1 MKAFSRPTLAQGEGQ
16 RFRFGEYPGPSGR
29 VGQFFAQTCPS
40 RWAKFGGQTPERS
53 KTKDLRRIAFALYNE
68 RREQNVSNY
77 SGVDALASR
86 RPAPR
91 SGAGFVAADGRRPL
105 LRLAVW
111 FATTCCCGLAKRIGR
126 PSKECSGESCRSRTC
141 LTSLASED
149 AWRHDADGEAVA
161 PASEVDKLF
170 GLSGCLRSRSGRDRR
185 TRRRMPAWDARR
197 RVAAKGGRPTLHD
210 RKAAQQ

>member
-29 VGQFFAQTCPS
+29 AGQFFAQARPS
-40 RWAKFGGQTPERS
+40 RWAKFGGRTPERS
-53 KTKDLRRIAFALYNE
+53 NTKDLRRIALGLHNE

-126 PSKECSGESCRSRTC
+126 PSKECSASPAARAAAPRRS
-141 LTSLASED
+141 
-149 AWRHDADGEAVA
+149 
-161 PASEVDKLF
+161 PAKTRGDTTPTVKQS
-170 GLSGCLRSRSGRDRR
+170 
-185 TRRRMPAWDARR
+185 RRRARWINCSGYP
-197 RVAAKGGRPTLHD
+197 VA
-210 RKAAQQ
+210 